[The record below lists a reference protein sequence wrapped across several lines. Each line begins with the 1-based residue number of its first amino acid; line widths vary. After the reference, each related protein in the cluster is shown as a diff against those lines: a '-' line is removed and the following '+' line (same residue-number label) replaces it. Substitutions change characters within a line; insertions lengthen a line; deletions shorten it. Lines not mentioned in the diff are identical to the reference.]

1 MRLKMD
7 EQTQNAKAI
16 TVESI
21 SYELFREKT
30 INEDGLVLFGAGGS
44 EIEWITGVTEILFND
59 GIAKNNDPNLVWGKF
74 YKLTTT
80 GGRTDIVLMFPGNT
94 ETLKIGK
101 LAMWRLIFGN
111 ASWVSDYHVNYASHH
126 GFVSD
131 ESFEDIDK
139 NQDDEEDY
147 DEEEE

>member
-1 MRLKMD
+1 MWLKMD
-7 EQTQNAKAI
+7 KQLPNTKAI
-16 TVESI
+16 TVERI
-21 SYELFREKT
+21 SYVQFREKT
-30 INEDGLVLFGAGGS
+30 IKDEGLVLLGAGGS
-44 EIEWITGVTEILFND
+44 ETEWITGVTDLLFKE
-59 GIAKNNDPNLVWGKF
+59 GITKSSDPNLVWEKF

-80 GGRTDIVLMFPGNT
+80 GGRTDIVLMFSEDTGMI
-94 ETLKIGK
+94 EIGK
-101 LAMWRLIFGN
+101 LAMWRLMFGN

-131 ESFEDIDK
+131 ESFEDLDE